1 MKILIVNYEY
11 PPLGGGGGVATKQ
24 LAEQLAKRHE
34 VHVLTSRHT
43 GLAREETVDGV
54 RIHRVWITP
63 RKELATAT
71 LLSMI
76 SFVPTAF
83 WYGLGLLGRERFDV
97 INAQFV
103 IPSGL
108 PASWLARWF
117 NIPFVLSFVGG
128 DVFDPTKGT
137 SPHRHSFLRALIRH
151 VARAAT
157 RCTAISE
164 DTKQRARELHG
175 VQNDITVTH
184 LGIEPR
190 VMGPVSR
197 AELNLPQDAP
207 VFVSIG
213 RLIARKG
220 YDVLLEAW
228 RKVPAA
234 HLVII
239 GQGFLEAEL
248 KAHAERIG
256 LAERIHFVGFVAE
269 EKKLQYLRA
278 ATGYVSGAV
287 HEGFGIVFL
296 EAMEAG
302 LPIVATDVGGQ
313 TDFLAAGKNAL
324 LVEPD
329 DIGGFSAAIQ
339 QLIDQP
345 ELAQRMGA
353 TNQER
358 VKNFYLDKTVAR
370 FEQVLTSVVSNK

>member
-24 LAEQLAKRHE
+24 LAEHLAERHE

-71 LLSMI
+71 LASMI

-83 WYGLGLLGRERFDV
+83 WYGLGLVRREQFDV

-117 NIPFVLSFVGG
+117 NVPFVLSFVGG

-137 SPHRHSFLRALIRH
+137 SPHRHPMLRALVRH
-151 VARAAT
+151 VARAAR

-164 DTKQRARELHG
+164 DTKRRARELHQ
-175 VQNDITVTH
+175 VSNEITVTH

-190 VMGPVSR
+190 VVAPASR
-197 AELNLPQDAP
+197 IELSLPDDVP

-220 YDVLLEAW
+220 YDVLIEAW
-228 RKVPAA
+228 RTVPAA

-248 KAHAERIG
+248 KAHAKRIG
-256 LAERIHFVGFVAE
+256 LAERIHFVGFVSE

-313 TDFLAAGKNAL
+313 IDFLTPGQNAL

-329 DIGGFSAAIQ
+329 NIGGFSTAVK
-339 QLIDQP
+339 QLINEP
-345 ELAQRMGA
+345 ELTKRMGA
-353 TNQER
+353 TNKEK
-358 VKNFYLDKTVAR
+358 VKQFYLSETVSV
-370 FEQVLTSVVSNK
+370 FESVLTEASK